1 MTRPSPYTSYLGNYN
16 GDEPSHPS
24 VNRVPQDTAWQAAF
38 LRDRPH
44 CYPTLVAYRGYVP
57 WKAEQRHYYLAED
70 GWRDTET
77 DAAWVLAV
85 LAEDVR
91 VSGEKLDATL
101 SELHSSVH
109 ATTEQSKEIA

>member
-1 MTRPSPYTSYLGNYN
+1 MSRPSPYTSYLGNYN

-24 VNRVPQDTAWQAAF
+24 VNRVPQDTAWQAEF

-57 WKAEQRHYYLAED
+57 WSPEQRHYYLAED

-77 DAAWVLAV
+77 DAAWVIDVLKADGVIALANLDTA
-85 LAEDVR
+85 LAGVDAALRKR
-91 VSGEKLDATL
+91 VA
-101 SELHSSVH
+101 
-109 ATTEQSKEIA
+109 